1 MIYIAFCFHF
11 IFIICAMQNNL
22 KMGVAVQNL
31 NEDTLGSHLK
41 AGIAQFVALEFTRA
55 AGRDNRMLN
64 RYLPWLYHPP
74 SAMQQGWD
82 VAVHCRCCYARAV
95 RFPRDSHRQTLYTVY
110 IKLSTD
116 TLNVHKSY

>member
-1 MIYIAFCFHF
+1 
-11 IFIICAMQNNL
+11 MQNNL

-55 AGRDNRMLN
+55 GGRDNRVLN

-74 SAMQQGWD
+74 SAMQQGLAG
-82 VAVHCRCCYARAV
+82 VIY
-95 RFPRDSHRQTLYTVY
+95 SHTPVDL
-110 IKLSTD
+110 
-116 TLNVHKSY
+116 